1 MDLNVYLLEWMAKE
15 RVREI
20 QAAAVRERLAE
31 SLRQWP
37 PLRVTLGLALIS
49 LGQRL
54 LGNRAR
60 ATVPV
65 AGAPA
70 AS

>member
-15 RVREI
+15 RLHEI

-31 SLRQWP
+31 SLRQRP
-37 PLRVTLGLALIS
+37 PLRVTLGLALINF
-49 LGQRL
+49 GQRL

-60 ATVPV
+60 ATAPA